1 MVENPPAKQETQET
15 PGQSL
20 GGNDL
25 PWRREWQTTTVFL
38 PGKSH
43 GQRSLVGSM
52 VLGSHKESD
61 TTQRRNIS
69 SSNVDN

>member
-20 GGNDL
+20 GGND
-25 PWRREWQTTTVFL
+25 PWRRGWQTTTVFL

-52 VLGSHKESD
+52 VLGVTKSR
-61 TTQRRNIS
+61 TQPS
-69 SSNVDN
+69 AETAAAVM